1 MDSNIP
7 YCTREDV
14 KSALDVAETA
24 RRNPQVD
31 RAIVA
36 GARAVDRLCHRV
48 FYPELRTMTFDWL
61 NRQSPRYNRLWLDA
75 NELISITSATSGGV
89 TLPNAQLMLRPDD
102 GPPFT
107 RLETDDSTS
116 AAFTSGDTTQ
126 RAISITGWY
135 GYRDD
140 TTDAGAL
147 ASSVDSALG
156 TVDVTDGSLVGV
168 GSLLLAGQERML
180 VTGRILITTGQTLG
194 ADLTDK
200 SKSSTVQVA
209 NGSTFGV
216 GELILIGG
224 ERMAI
229 EDIAG
234 NTLIVTRAVDG
245 SVLAAHT
252 TGATIYSPRRLVVQR
267 GVVGT
272 TAAAHNAGAITKWMP
287 PPLVRQLNIA
297 EAILTLSQEAGGYGM
312 QIRAGESAM
321 MMAQSIQDLRD
332 QVYDEHGRKVRK
344 RVVG

>member
-1 MDSNIP
+1 MDSKIP

-36 GARAVDRLCHRV
+36 GARSVDRLCHRV
-48 FYPELRTMTFDWL
+48 FYPELRTMTFDWT
-61 NRQSPRYNRLWLDA
+61 NPQSPRYNRLWLDA
-75 NELISITSATSGGV
+75 NELISITAVASGGV
-89 TLPNAQLMLRPDD
+89 TIPNAQIMLRPDD

-107 RLETDDSTS
+107 HLETDDSS
-116 AAFTSGDTTQ
+116 PAAFTAGDTTQ
-126 RAISITGWY
+126 RSISVTGWY

-140 TTDAGAL
+140 TIDAGAL
-147 ASSVDSALG
+147 ASGVDGALG
-156 TVDVTDGSLVGV
+156 TVDVTDGSQVGV
-168 GSLLLAGQERML
+168 GSLLQAGQERML

-194 ADLTDK
+194 ADLLDK
-200 SKSSTVQVA
+200 SKSNMVTVA
-209 NGSTFGV
+209 NGAAFGV
-216 GELILIGG
+216 GEVLLIGG
-224 ERMAI
+224 ERMLI

-234 NTLIVTRAVDG
+234 NTLIVDRAVDG

-252 TGATIYSPRRLVVQR
+252 TGATIYSPRRLIVER

-272 TAAAHNAGAITKWMP
+272 TAAAHSAGAITAWTA

-297 EAILTLSQEAGGYGM
+297 EAILTLSQETGGYGQ

-321 MMAQSIQDLRD
+321 KMAQSIQDLRD
-332 QVYDEHGRKVRK
+332 VVYGAHGRKVRT
-344 RVVG
+344 RAV